1 MGGAEKMGSA
11 MRVFSKADI
20 DRILD
25 WESLVAA
32 MREGHRGPRPQIGDH
47 LMQEGEN
54 SLLVR
59 MAWMPGAL
67 GLKAVTVFPRN
78 ATAAIPTPSIQGQ
91 FLLFDG
97 ERGQVEAVMDG
108 IALTAW
114 KTAADSALGCDLLA
128 RPDARILLMVGAGT
142 QARSLVRAHLSV
154 RPGIERLVLWNRTRA
169 NAERLAAELADTGRD
184 LSIAESLSTAVCDAD
199 IISSATMAT
208 SPIIRGAWLKPGTH
222 IDLVGAFRPD
232 MREADD
238 ETLRRGRIFVDARET
253 TLHEI
258 GEILIP
264 LREKVISEKD
274 IQGDLFDLV
283 ANCPGRL
290 SDTDIT
296 VFKNGGGA
304 HLDLMTARLVA
315 AKAG

>member
-1 MGGAEKMGSA
+1 

-32 MREGHRGPRPQIGDH
+32 MREGHRAGRPQIGDH
-47 LMQEGEN
+47 LMREGAD

-59 MAWMPGAL
+59 MAWMGGAL
-67 GLKAVTVFPRN
+67 GLKAVTIFPGN
-78 ATAAIPTPSIQGQ
+78 VQAVPPVPSIQGQ

-97 ERGQVEAVMDG
+97 ARGHVEAVMDG
-108 IALTAW
+108 VALTAW

-128 RPDARILLMVGAGT
+128 RRDARTLLMVGAGT

-154 RPGIERLVLWNRTRA
+154 RPGIERIVLWNRTPA
-169 NAERLAAELADTGRD
+169 GAERLAAELGDTGREVMVAGD
-184 LSIAESLSTAVCDAD
+184 LAAAVGAAD
-199 IISSATMAT
+199 IVSTATMAVA
-208 SPIIRGAWLKPGTH
+208 PILEGAWLKPGTH
-222 IDLVGAFRPD
+222 VDLVGAFRPD

-238 ETLRRGRIFVDARET
+238 ETLRRSRVFVDARET

-264 LREKVISEKD
+264 LRAGVIAEQD

-283 ANCPGRL
+283 PGRAGRT
-290 SDTDIT
+290 SDGDIT

-304 HLDLMTARLVA
+304 HLDLITARLVA
-315 AKAG
+315 AKAAGRGAA